1 MKVIPLRAIPNQR
14 LNIVLGNQNCTLH
27 IAQKGDYMYADLA
40 VNGIPVREGAICLVD
55 TNLRQYP
62 LAGFSGLLYFVD
74 MKGLGGV
81 PEYSQLG
88 TRYILLYEDG
98 ADVRN
103 TDDQA

>member
-14 LNIVLGNQNCTLH
+14 LNIVLGNQNCTIR

-40 VNGIPVREGAICLVD
+40 VNGIPVREGAICLVN
-55 TNLRQYP
+55 TSLLQYP
-62 LAGFSGLLYFVD
+62 LSGFSGVLYFVD

-88 TRYILLYEDG
+88 TRYILCYEE
-98 ADVRN
+98 ADNVRN
-103 TDDQA
+103 TDNQA